1 MGNKYKKRNVTER
14 YYHLM
19 LLPGMAFLFLFHIVP
34 LGGVVIA
41 FQNFKPVK
49 GIFGSQFVGLD
60 NFRRLF
66 YLPDFWQILE
76 NTLLIAVGKIGMG
89 MLMAVVF
96 AVLLNECRSTVL
108 KRLVQ
113 TSVYLPHF
121 LSWVILAVMFSN
133 LLSYGGVVNRFLGL
147 FGMEPQMFLVSNKW
161 FRSIAVLGDVWK
173 EFGYNAVVYVAAM
186 TSIDTGLYEAA
197 KIDGANRWDRIWHIT
212 IPSILPTIILMM
224 TLNMGQ
230 IMNAGFDEIF
240 NLYSPLVYETGD
252 IIDTYVYRV
261 GLTNMQYSFGTAVGL
276 FKSVISFILLAGS
289 YKLADKFAGYRI
301 F

>member
-186 TSIDTGLYEAA
+186 TSIDPGLYEAA
-197 KIDGANRWDRIWHIT
+197 KIDGANRWERIWHIT

>member
-1 MGNKYKKRNVTER
+1 MGNKYKKRNATER

-19 LLPGMAFLFLFHIVP
+19 LLPGMAFLFLFHILP

-186 TSIDTGLYEAA
+186 TSIDPGLYEAA

>member
-1 MGNKYKKRNVTER
+1 MGNKYKKRNATER

-76 NTLLIAVGKIGMG
+76 NTLLIAVGKIALG

-96 AVLLNECRSTVL
+96 AVLLNECRSTAL

-186 TSIDTGLYEAA
+186 TSIDPGLYEAA

>member
-41 FQNFKPVK
+41 FQKFTPVK
-49 GIFGSQFVGLD
+49 GLFGSQFVGLD
-60 NFRRLF
+60 TFRRLF

-186 TSIDTGLYEAA
+186 TSIDPGLYEAA
-197 KIDGANRWDRIWHIT
+197 KIDGANRWNRIWHIT

>member
-186 TSIDTGLYEAA
+186 TSIDPGLYEAA

>member
-1 MGNKYKKRNVTER
+1 MGNKYKKRNATER

-186 TSIDTGLYEAA
+186 TSIDPGLYEAA

>member
-1 MGNKYKKRNVTER
+1 MGNKYKKRNATER

-76 NTLLIAVGKIGMG
+76 NTLLIAVGKIALG

-186 TSIDTGLYEAA
+186 TSIDPGLYEAA

>member
-76 NTLLIAVGKIGMG
+76 NTLLKKKKKIGMG

-173 EFGYNAVVYVAAM
+173 QFGYNAVVYVAAM
-186 TSIDTGLYEAA
+186 TSIDPGLYEAA

>member
-76 NTLLIAVGKIGMG
+76 NTLLIAVGKIVLG

-186 TSIDTGLYEAA
+186 TSIDPGLYEAA
-197 KIDGANRWDRIWHIT
+197 KIDGANRWNRIWHIT

>member
-1 MGNKYKKRNVTER
+1 MGNKYKKRNATER

-186 TSIDTGLYEAA
+186 TSIDPGLYEAA
-197 KIDGANRWDRIWHIT
+197 KIDGANRWNRIWHIT

>member
-1 MGNKYKKRNVTER
+1 MGNKYKKRNATER

-76 NTLLIAVGKIGMG
+76 NTLLIAVGKIVLG

-186 TSIDTGLYEAA
+186 TSIDPGLYEAA
-197 KIDGANRWDRIWHIT
+197 KIDGANRWNRIWHIT

>member
-1 MGNKYKKRNVTER
+1 
-14 YYHLM
+14 M

-186 TSIDTGLYEAA
+186 TSIDPGLYEAA
-197 KIDGANRWDRIWHIT
+197 KIDGANRWERIWHIT

>member
-1 MGNKYKKRNVTER
+1 MGNKYKKRNATER

-186 TSIDTGLYEAA
+186 TSIDPGLYEAA
-197 KIDGANRWDRIWHIT
+197 KIDGANRWERIWHIT

>member
-186 TSIDTGLYEAA
+186 TSIDPGLYEAA
-197 KIDGANRWDRIWHIT
+197 KIDGANRWERIWHIT
-212 IPSILPTIILMM
+212 IPSIFPTIILMM

>member
-76 NTLLIAVGKIGMG
+76 NTLLISVGKIGMG

-186 TSIDTGLYEAA
+186 TSIDPGLYEAA

>member
-1 MGNKYKKRNVTER
+1 
-14 YYHLM
+14 M

-186 TSIDTGLYEAA
+186 TSIDPGLYEAA

>member
-76 NTLLIAVGKIGMG
+76 NTLLI
-89 MLMAVVF
+89 AVVF

-186 TSIDTGLYEAA
+186 TSIDPGLYEAA

>member
-1 MGNKYKKRNVTER
+1 MGNKYKKRNVKER

-186 TSIDTGLYEAA
+186 TSIDPGLYEAA

>member
-1 MGNKYKKRNVTER
+1 MGNKYKKRNATER

-76 NTLLIAVGKIGMG
+76 NTLLIAVGKIALG
-89 MLMAVVF
+89 MLMAVIF

-186 TSIDTGLYEAA
+186 TSIDPGLYEAA

>member
-96 AVLLNECRSTVL
+96 AVLLIECRSTVL

-133 LLSYGGVVNRFLGL
+133 LLSYGGVVNHFLGL

-186 TSIDTGLYEAA
+186 TSIDPGLYEAA

>member
-1 MGNKYKKRNVTER
+1 
-14 YYHLM
+14 M

-133 LLSYGGVVNRFLGL
+133 LLSYGGVVNHFLGL

-186 TSIDTGLYEAA
+186 TSIDPGLYEAA

>member
-1 MGNKYKKRNVTER
+1 MGNKYKKRNATER

-76 NTLLIAVGKIGMG
+76 NTLLIAVGKIVLG

-186 TSIDTGLYEAA
+186 TSIDPGLYEAA

-212 IPSILPTIILMM
+212 
-224 TLNMGQ
+224 
-230 IMNAGFDEIF
+230 D
-240 NLYSPLVYETGD
+240 
-252 IIDTYVYRV
+252 R
-261 GLTNMQYSFGTAVGL
+261 
-276 FKSVISFILLAGS
+276 KSVV
-289 YKLADKFAGYRI
+289 
-301 F
+301 

>member
-1 MGNKYKKRNVTER
+1 M
-14 YYHLM
+14 
-19 LLPGMAFLFLFHIVP
+19 P

-186 TSIDTGLYEAA
+186 TSIDPGLYEAA

>member
-76 NTLLIAVGKIGMG
+76 NTLLLAVGKIGMG

-133 LLSYGGVVNRFLGL
+133 LLSYGGVVNHFLGL

-186 TSIDTGLYEAA
+186 TSIDPGLYEAA

>member
-76 NTLLIAVGKIGMG
+76 NTLLIAVGKIVLG

-186 TSIDTGLYEAA
+186 TSIDPGLYEAA

>member
-186 TSIDTGLYEAA
+186 TSIDPGLYEAA
-197 KIDGANRWDRIWHIT
+197 KIDGANRWNRIWHIT

>member
-1 MGNKYKKRNVTER
+1 
-14 YYHLM
+14 M

-186 TSIDTGLYEAA
+186 TSIDPGLYEAA
-197 KIDGANRWDRIWHIT
+197 KIEDR
-212 IPSILPTIILMM
+212 
-224 TLNMGQ
+224 
-230 IMNAGFDEIF
+230 
-240 NLYSPLVYETGD
+240 
-252 IIDTYVYRV
+252 
-261 GLTNMQYSFGTAVGL
+261 
-276 FKSVISFILLAGS
+276 KSVV
-289 YKLADKFAGYRI
+289 
-301 F
+301 